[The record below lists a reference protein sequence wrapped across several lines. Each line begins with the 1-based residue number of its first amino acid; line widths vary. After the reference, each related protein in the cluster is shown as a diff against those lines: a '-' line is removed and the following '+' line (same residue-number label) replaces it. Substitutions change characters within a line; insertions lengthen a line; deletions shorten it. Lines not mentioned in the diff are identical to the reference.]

1 MGIYFIRFFPEHLLA
16 SSMRPRHQGYKDN
29 YNTEVS
35 RELGEVVGHLGT
47 PRRVPNS
54 ANGHKKLP
62 TAVSLRMGRQAPL
75 RGKGSQT
82 GGWGKGGAMGEGRRT
97 VTC

>member
-1 MGIYFIRFFPEHLLA
+1 M
-16 SSMRPRHQGYKDN
+16 
-29 YNTEVS
+29 
-35 RELGEVVGHLGT
+35 GEVVGRLGT

-75 RGKGSQT
+75 GGREARLEDGVRVGQWRRGGGGSRAESQA
-82 GGWGKGGAMGEGRRT
+82 GGVHPWRKLQFILCEERP
-97 VTC
+97 VLKW

>member
-1 MGIYFIRFFPEHLLA
+1 M
-16 SSMRPRHQGYKDN
+16 
-29 YNTEVS
+29 
-35 RELGEVVGHLGT
+35 GHLGT

-75 RGKGSQT
+75 
-82 GGWGKGGAMGEGRRT
+82 GGREVRLEDGLRVGQ
-97 VTC
+97 